1 MKCFIPTRTAL
12 KFSSWKIDLQR
23 QSRRNN
29 NPIHL
34 GTYRQGTRFSFLF
47 SNFESC
53 PSKKLNIFTWTRNV
67 INAQCRT
74 VLDDFLLTQ
83 PCGMRMPRNII
94 STRARD
100 EISFRPVISWH
111 EKRTQNEI
119 SDNTKLKKNREMLQ
133 SFDNSFNF
141 LFSFL
146 WIVLVITC
154 WIKHCIISVL
164 NLGLSGF
171 VFCDRIRKDWRS
183 SKREGILD
191 WKYEL
196 YFCIYIFYI
205 EWNSSYISIKTIF
218 VYFFF
223 FFEGEWII
231 VSRKKERRKNV
242 QTRDK
247 NNIEF
252 CVLNRVLI

>member
-34 GTYRQGTRFSFLF
+34 GTYRQGMRFSFLF

-171 VFCDRIRKDWRS
+171 VLCDRIRKDWRS

-191 WKYEL
+191 MN
-196 YFCIYIFYI
+196 YIFAYI
-205 EWNSSYISIKTIF
+205 YFISSEIVRTYLLKRFLFIF
-218 VYFFF
+218 YL
-223 FFEGEWII
+223 
-231 VSRKKERRKNV
+231 KEDGLSCHGRRKDVKMCRPEIKIILNFV
-242 QTRDK
+242 FW
-247 NNIEF
+247 IEY
-252 CVLNRVLI
+252 

>member
-111 EKRTQNEI
+111 EKRTRNEI
-119 SDNTKLKKNREMLQ
+119 SDNTKLKKSVRCYRVLIICLIFFFHFCE
-133 SFDNSFNF
+133 
-141 LFSFL
+141 SFL
-146 WIVLVITC
+146 W
-154 WIKHCIISVL
+154 
-164 NLGLSGF
+164 
-171 VFCDRIRKDWRS
+171 
-183 SKREGILD
+183 
-191 WKYEL
+191 
-196 YFCIYIFYI
+196 
-205 EWNSSYISIKTIF
+205 
-218 VYFFF
+218 
-223 FFEGEWII
+223 
-231 VSRKKERRKNV
+231 
-242 QTRDK
+242 
-247 NNIEF
+247 
-252 CVLNRVLI
+252 